1 MQVEHSKKIQR
12 QYKYILDNMF
22 NIDNLVETLFS
33 EDVLNMDTMTR
44 INEEKAGRPRVKK
57 LLHILM
63 TECGD
68 CYQTFLKALR
78 ENSFSPIADKLEKD
92 IPASRRSVVPKTKC
106 QIYAKQFLIYTAEKK
121 YVKTAALKKG
131 ISILITHFIL
141 GIIGTVGDGKTV
153 LCRMIANLFLD
164 DNPDFIPLEIREPN
178 DMETIQPTDQNK
190 YLLIIDDMFGTWRST
205 IQQKR
210 REWEKHFERLY
221 LAKEAHE
228 WAIIYVVRI
237 DVYQTC
243 KHLSIQFEIFNK
255 LYLISLHEK
264 KFQLT
269 KEEKTSILR
278 YHLGNNTCDNEL
290 DEMLK
295 YSADC
300 FGFPLVAKLCSE
312 SSGGQTSG
320 ILKSLDE
327 FLHSKFDVYWE
338 EGINIYIALF
348 IVFGLQRVAECDL
361 LERTGP
367 EIRNILDDVCKVFR
381 NEVTPRQV
389 IDSCSE
395 LDGSF
400 VRHEDDRDK
409 RMFLPDPVMRSYLF
423 HVGRRYRKLT
433 IEYCPFQLLMDG
445 ISTVRDDQRVFI
457 KPELYV
463 DLCSRLSHELSKNNL
478 SVLYHQAFVEDSFL
492 QTFLNDTHAHLL
504 FNPDIKMKLGEW
516 EDEGHFI
523 HYVCLFGY
531 LEELKSVM
539 SYSANITPELS
550 DIKTKSG
557 LDLLCVSIRSKKEWK
572 DKLEYLRDPNSGVIK
587 HQTKADRDQLIRT
600 AVQLDNIDT
609 LLHIKSFTHI
619 DISSVDRENRTL
631 LLSACDSHYDI
642 PEIVKYLIIDL
653 GADINA
659 KDNAGCNAL
668 HLATKRG
675 KAKTIDFLAGW
686 RKTINKTDIEGR
698 IPLHYA
704 ASCNAGRIDID
715 SEGIVKTLVRVG
727 SDINAKD
734 NRGRTAL
741 TEARSSCHGGS
752 IISLLSRGVGKY
764 LFIMLLELDCIDLL
778 LLSTVNP
785 KVLKLCWWP
794 LSVSPGFLKS

>member
-1 MQVEHSKKIQR
+1 MPDKDYTRFQNN
-12 QYKYILDNMF
+12 YKYMLQNMF
-22 NIDNLVETLFS
+22 NIDNLVDTLFS
-33 EDVLNMDTMTR
+33 KDVLNIDTMTR
-44 INEEKAGRPRVKK
+44 INEEKTGRPRVKK
-57 LLHILM
+57 LLYILM

-68 CYQTFLKALR
+68 CYPTFKESLR
-78 ENSFSPIADKLEKD
+78 ETGFSPIADKLEKA
-92 IPASRRSVVPKTKC
+92 IPASKTLVQQSEH
-106 QIYAKQFLIYTAEKK
+106 QIYAEQFLNDTARKK
-121 YVKTAALKKG
+121 YVETAALKEG
-131 ISILITHFIL
+131 ISILKEHFIL

-153 LCRMIANLFLD
+153 LCGMIANSFLE
-164 DNPDFIPLEIREPN
+164 DNQDFIPLKIKEPK
-178 DMETIQPTDQNK
+178 DMETIEPTDQNN

-210 REWEKHFERLY
+210 QEWEKHFERLY
-221 LAKEAHE
+221 LAKEAHK
-228 WAIIYVVRI
+228 WAIIYVFRN

-269 KEEKTSILR
+269 KEEKKNILQ

-300 FGFPLVAKLCSE
+300 FGFPLVAKLCFE
-312 SSGGQTSG
+312 SSGDQTSD
-320 ILKSLDE
+320 ILKSLDD

-338 EGINIYIALF
+338 EDTNAYIALF
-348 IVFGLQRVAECDL
+348 IVFGLQPVAECDL

-367 EIRNILDDVCKVFR
+367 EIRDILDDVCKVFSH
-381 NEVTPRQV
+381 EVTPRQV

-400 VRHEDDRDK
+400 VRHDDDTDK
-409 RMFLPDPVMRSYLF
+409 RMFLPDPVMRSYLL
-423 HVGRRYRKLT
+423 HVWRKYRKLT
-433 IEYCPFQLLMDG
+433 IEYCPFQLLMDV
-445 ISTVRDDQRVFI
+445 ISTVRDDQKVFI
-457 KPELYV
+457 KSELYV
-463 DLCSRLSHELSKNNL
+463 DLCSRLSHELSKKNV
-478 SVLYHQAFVEDSFL
+478 SVLYHQAFLDDTFL
-492 QTFLNDTHAHLL
+492 QIFLNDRHAHLL
-504 FNPDIKMKLGEW
+504 FNPDIKMNLGEW

-523 HYVCLFGY
+523 HYVCLFGH
-531 LEELKSVM
+531 LEELERIM
-539 SYSANITPELS
+539 SQSANFFPDLS
-550 DIKTKSG
+550 GIKTKSG
-557 LDLLCVSIRSKKEWK
+557 LDLLCVSIRSKNEWK
-572 DKLEYLRDPNSGVIK
+572 DKLKNLRDPNSGVIK

-609 LLHIKSFTHI
+609 LLHITSFTNI
-619 DISSVDRENRTL
+619 DISSVDRKKRTL

-642 PEIVKYLIIDL
+642 PEIVEYLLDL

-675 KAKTIDFLAGW
+675 KLKTIGFLIGW
-686 RKTINKTDIEGR
+686 RTTINMTDREGR
-698 IPLHYA
+698 LPIHYA

-715 SEGIVKTLVRVG
+715 FEGILKTLVKVG

-741 TEARSSCHGGS
+741 TEARSRFHGGS
-752 IISLLSRGVGKY
+752 IISLLSSGVGK
-764 LFIMLLELDCIDLL
+764 
-778 LLSTVNP
+778 
-785 KVLKLCWWP
+785 
-794 LSVSPGFLKS
+794 